1 MFVIEIMSE
10 HLYRNLVDSNSQLFF
25 LLAIFWMG
33 FSFLLLVYYLIVC
46 VYLICLHFCYTIGII
61 MTKKRKRLYTF
72 AGNANKIYLGVGRF
86 LGIN

>member
-1 MFVIEIMSE
+1 
-10 HLYRNLVDSNSQLFF
+10 
-25 LLAIFWMG
+25 
-33 FSFLLLVYYLIVC
+33 
-46 VYLICLHFCYTIGII
+46 